1 MPLPVTRRQRD
12 PPPSL
17 RHTSLMLIGVGLDA
31 RLGLPFAQLRTAA
44 REARQL
50 GFESLWTP
58 AGGVPDSF
66 HVCAAWTQDTAL
78 RTGISVVP
86 AVRMWTPLGLA
97 AQAATLAQLS
107 SGRFVL
113 GLGTGGYGP
122 EFWASVGL
130 AEPADRGDARVRH
143 PGPRAAGRR
152 DGHGRPEPPIG
163 AGSPGWPRSA
173 SLGVTDLP
181 PAPVYLAA
189 LGPQMLRLA
198 GEIADGALLNWATPA
213 RIAVSRARVDEG
225 IARACRE
232 PGSVPMTMYIR
243 VCIDD
248 DVAAARQA
256 LGAQVL
262 GYAMGRPGVPQ
273 DAGYRGLFAQ
283 MGFDEE
289 LTELEE
295 RRDKGA
301 ALPELVAAAPDDMLQ
316 AVGYYGPAAA
326 APAAF
331 ARLSAGSGRGHRP
344 GHHGPPRP
352 GARARGHGRADAVPH
367 PGGVDNARALRSTGR
382 PRNRRGLGG
391 WAGAHQL
398 AEQSQLRPG
407 VPHAARVDQLGHRL
421 KRHPLQPGELVD
433 LGGITDAFW
442 LTADE
447 DEMLRLDRPG
457 PGLKRDQGLHHQGPV
472 AGLLGQLP
480 DRGLSLLLT
489 LIHQPAGQLP
499 APPILDEPVTPQQQG
514 PVRLVHQDDHHHGGK
529 PDHVMPVPAAVR
541 QPDVDLPQPDP
552 RAGVDLP
559 ARRTSATGP
568 APRSSLRSRPRR

>member
-1 MPLPVTRRQRD
+1 M
-12 PPPSL
+12 
-17 RHTSLMLIGVGLDA
+17 
-31 RLGLPFAQLRTAA
+31 
-44 REARQL
+44 

-66 HVCAAWTQDTAL
+66 HVCAAWMRDTAL

-130 AEPADRGDARVRH
+130 ANRPIAVMREYVAGVRALLA
-143 PGPRAAGRR
+143 GEEVTAGR
-152 DGHGRPEPPIG
+152 DAVGL
-163 AGSPGWPRSA
+163 GSPGWPRSA

-198 GEIADGALLNWATPA
+198 GEVADGALLNWATPA

-225 IARACRE
+225 IARAGRE

-262 GYAMGRPGVPQ
+262 GYAMGPPGVPQ

-289 LTELEE
+289 LSELEE

-326 APAAF
+326 AAAAF
-331 ARLSAGSGRGHRP
+331 ARLSDGLDEAIVRVITARP
-344 GHHGPPRP
+344 GLEPVREAMAALTPSLI
-352 GARARGHGRADAVPH
+352 RAASIP
-367 PGGVDNARALRSTGR
+367 
-382 PRNRRGLGG
+382 
-391 WAGAHQL
+391 
-398 AEQSQLRPG
+398 
-407 VPHAARVDQLGHRL
+407 
-421 KRHPLQPGELVD
+421 
-433 LGGITDAFW
+433 
-442 LTADE
+442 
-447 DEMLRLDRPG
+447 PG
-457 PGLKRDQGLHHQGPV
+457 P
-472 AGLLGQLP
+472 
-480 DRGLSLLLT
+480 
-489 LIHQPAGQLP
+489 
-499 APPILDEPVTPQQQG
+499 
-514 PVRLVHQDDHHHGGK
+514 
-529 PDHVMPVPAAVR
+529 
-541 QPDVDLPQPDP
+541 
-552 RAGVDLP
+552 
-559 ARRTSATGP
+559 
-568 APRSSLRSRPRR
+568 

>member
-1 MPLPVTRRQRD
+1 
-12 PPPSL
+12 
-17 RHTSLMLIGVGLDA
+17 MLIGVGLDA

-44 REARQL
+44 QEAAQL

-58 AGGVPDSF
+58 AGSVPDSF

-122 EFWASVGL
+122 EFWASVGVANRPIAVMREYVVQVRALL
-130 AEPADRGDARVRH
+130 AGEKVTVGQDA
-143 PGPRAAGRR
+143 
-152 DGHGRPEPPIG
+152 IG
-163 AGSPGWPRSA
+163 AGSLGWPRSA

-198 GEIADGALLNWATPA
+198 GEVADGTLLNWATPA

-225 IARACRE
+225 IVRAGRE

-262 GYAMGRPGVPQ
+262 GYGMGQPGSPQ
-273 DAGYRGLFAQ
+273 NAGYRGLFAQ
-283 MGFDEE
+283 MGFDQE
-289 LTELEE
+289 LTELEA

-301 ALPELVAAAPDDMLQ
+301 ALPELVAAASDDMLQ

-326 APAAF
+326 APTAF
-331 ARLSAGSGRGHRP
+331 ARLSAGLDEAIVRIITARP
-344 GHHGPPRP
+344 GLEPVREAMAALMPSLIRAAPSPP
-352 GARARGHGRADAVPH
+352 
-367 PGGVDNARALRSTGR
+367 
-382 PRNRRGLGG
+382 
-391 WAGAHQL
+391 
-398 AEQSQLRPG
+398 
-407 VPHAARVDQLGHRL
+407 
-421 KRHPLQPGELVD
+421 
-433 LGGITDAFW
+433 
-442 LTADE
+442 
-447 DEMLRLDRPG
+447 
-457 PGLKRDQGLHHQGPV
+457 GPV
-472 AGLLGQLP
+472 A
-480 DRGLSLLLT
+480 S
-489 LIHQPAGQLP
+489 
-499 APPILDEPVTPQQQG
+499 
-514 PVRLVHQDDHHHGGK
+514 
-529 PDHVMPVPAAVR
+529 
-541 QPDVDLPQPDP
+541 
-552 RAGVDLP
+552 
-559 ARRTSATGP
+559 
-568 APRSSLRSRPRR
+568 